1 MTATKWDPV
10 DTAAERESSRRII
23 SILIFSTF
31 ALTIIA
37 AFLTVWLL
45 DDGDPAGRADVALR
59 IGSPVVAIVGTVLG
73 FYFGREST
81 T

>member
-1 MTATKWDPV
+1 MAATKWDPV
-10 DTAAERESSRRII
+10 DAAAERESSRRII
-23 SILIFSTF
+23 SVLVFGTF
-31 ALTIIA
+31 ALTIVA
-37 AFLTVWLL
+37 AFLTVWLI
-45 DDGDPAGRADVALR
+45 DDGDLASRADVALR